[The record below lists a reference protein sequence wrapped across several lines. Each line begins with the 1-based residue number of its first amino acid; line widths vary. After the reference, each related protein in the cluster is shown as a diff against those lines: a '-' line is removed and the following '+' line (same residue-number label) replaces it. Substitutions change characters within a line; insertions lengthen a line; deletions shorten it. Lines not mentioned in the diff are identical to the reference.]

1 MLEQIRPRREL
12 FGSGPGGL
20 DRIFAP
26 ESDSARMVTISH
38 GLHNEP
44 IPAAGLTV
52 REIRSRF
59 ADRFDIDPRSVAQID
74 GRDVSDDVVVRAG
87 QTIWFARH
95 SGEKGSIK

>member
-1 MLEQIRPRREL
+1 M

-20 DRIFAP
+20 GSVFAP
-26 ESDSARMVTISH
+26 SDTAQMVTISH
-38 GLHNEP
+38 GLLSET

-59 ADRFDIDPRSVAQID
+59 ADRFDIDPRSIAQVD

-87 QTIWFARH
+87 QKVWFARH
-95 SGEKGSIK
+95 SGEKGCTQ